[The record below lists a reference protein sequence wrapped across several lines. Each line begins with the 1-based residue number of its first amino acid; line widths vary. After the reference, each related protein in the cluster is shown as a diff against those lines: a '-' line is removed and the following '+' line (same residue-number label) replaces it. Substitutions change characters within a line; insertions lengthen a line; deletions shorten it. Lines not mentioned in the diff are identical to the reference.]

1 MAVLIPKHD
10 IENQGGQVIS
20 FCLEIQ
26 TLNLVHVTMAK
37 NFQTELVSMSLLMLN
52 AINTISICP

>member
-1 MAVLIPKHD
+1 MAVLIPKHN

-20 FCLEIQ
+20 FCLEIK
-26 TLNLVHVTMAK
+26 TPNFVHITMAK
-37 NFQTELVSMSLLMLN
+37 DFQTEPVPMSLLMLN

>member
-1 MAVLIPKHD
+1 MAFFIPKHD

-26 TLNLVHVTMAK
+26 TPNLVHITMAK
-37 NFQTELVSMSLLMLN
+37 NFQTELVPMSLLMLN
-52 AINTISICP
+52 AINTIAISP